1 MAIQLNR
8 APFKIELMVTSQ
20 SPGTNSSQIIQG
32 KHDNRLYSV
41 LAKSYVLA
49 RPAQPGEWWCF
60 TGEWDTNPRYSNQV
74 VASHGEPIQVQ
85 GDRLAE
91 YLIRHPQLR
100 CGERGSRVG
109 RATWQSAI
117 SKAGNADKLVQLID
131 TEDHAGLRALG
142 VGRLT
147 HNIGL
152 VFRNYSI
159 LKGEL
164 EAVSLCRKHQ
174 IPRRLSYRLIK
185 HYGET
190 LPSLLKANCY
200 KILAFEDNT
209 QSLFEN
215 CEKIANAMK
224 YAGDDP
230 RRLQGAIDYILNYRL
245 EQKGHTAITRET
257 LFKALVRHFED
268 DSLAIR
274 AIDNALK
281 SGAIQKSPEGL
292 LQSRPVAY
300 VESMVEK
307 RFVTMIKKGADR
319 IDSKRLSLAS
329 SKVYALAEH
338 ILTEEQKGAIQLPFI
353 KQLSVISGGAGTGKT
368 TVISS
373 VVRLAQELN
382 IEVFQMALS
391 GQAADVMRRY
401 NQEHGIKCKSRT
413 IHSYLLPLERAEE
426 SDDEGELKKHQNFLE
441 KFSEDCLII
450 IDESSMID
458 LSLMNRLLCRIPD
471 SARIVMVGDYNQI
484 PPVGSGLVFH
494 LLCRSKNVPHAK
506 LTMPHRS
513 AAETGIPAFAENVS
527 KGIVPIIPLFD
538 LTSSPPDHGLFFLPT
553 TIDKT
558 DPYCLAR
565 PIYQVAKMLG
575 LERTQ
580 VISTHRQRSNHWG
593 EYIVQSIHHINEYF
607 QSQLTKGHTPELKAW
622 GLNEGDPV
630 IVRKNV
636 INVGGNGF
644 DLFNGS
650 LGELTSTI
658 TPYEFTFDGITR
670 ELSNE
675 DIANLGIM
683 LGYALTTHSFQ
694 GSAAECI
701 VIAVTKSNL
710 LERSLLYTALT
721 RAKKTVV
728 FVGDQQAFTDAVKPP
743 PKWEKILTAF
753 SVDRSFK

>member
-1 MAIQLNR
+1 
-8 APFKIELMVTSQ
+8 
-20 SPGTNSSQIIQG
+20 
-32 KHDNRLYSV
+32 
-41 LAKSYVLA
+41 
-49 RPAQPGEWWCF
+49 
-60 TGEWDTNPRYSNQV
+60 
-74 VASHGEPIQVQ
+74 
-85 GDRLAE
+85 
-91 YLIRHPQLR
+91 
-100 CGERGSRVG
+100 
-109 RATWQSAI
+109 
-117 SKAGNADKLVQLID
+117 
-131 TEDHAGLRALG
+131 
-142 VGRLT
+142 
-147 HNIGL
+147 
-152 VFRNYSI
+152 
-159 LKGEL
+159 
-164 EAVSLCRKHQ
+164 
-174 IPRRLSYRLIK
+174 
-185 HYGET
+185 
-190 LPSLLKANCY
+190 
-200 KILAFEDNT
+200 
-209 QSLFEN
+209 
-215 CEKIANAMK
+215 
-224 YAGDDP
+224 
-230 RRLQGAIDYILNYRL
+230 
-245 EQKGHTAITRET
+245 
-257 LFKALVRHFED
+257 
-268 DSLAIR
+268 
-274 AIDNALK
+274 
-281 SGAIQKSPEGL
+281 
-292 LQSRPVAY
+292 
-300 VESMVEK
+300 
-307 RFVTMIKKGADR
+307 
-319 IDSKRLSLAS
+319 
-329 SKVYALAEH
+329 
-338 ILTEEQKGAIQLPFI
+338 
-353 KQLSVISGGAGTGKT
+353 
-368 TVISS
+368 
-373 VVRLAQELN
+373 
-382 IEVFQMALS
+382 
-391 GQAADVMRRY
+391 
-401 NQEHGIKCKSRT
+401 
-413 IHSYLLPLERAEE
+413 
-426 SDDEGELKKHQNFLE
+426 
-441 KFSEDCLII
+441 
-450 IDESSMID
+450 
-458 LSLMNRLLCRIPD
+458 
-471 SARIVMVGDYNQI
+471 
-484 PPVGSGLVFH
+484 
-494 LLCRSKNVPHAK
+494 
-506 LTMPHRS
+506 
-513 AAETGIPAFAENVS
+513 
-527 KGIVPIIPLFD
+527 LFD